1 MQNQKDKYYKYKLKY
16 LNLKYLNLK
25 YSGLIK
31 SNMIGGA
38 LHTMNLSE
46 PWFSLVRDGAK
57 TIEGRIYDDKRR
69 TIQIGDTIT
78 FTNNGDS
85 FSKAVI
91 DLAIWDNTNKKTGK
105 VGWKDV
111 ITLDNYKQLIP
122 PAENEKEAIKVYE
135 EIPGYKEKAK
145 ELGIIFIYL
154 G

>member
-1 MQNQKDKYYKYKLKY
+1 MKNLKDKYYKYKMKY
-16 LNLKYLNLK
+16 LKLKQ
-25 YSGLIK
+25 
-31 SNMIGGA
+31 SNMKGGA

-46 PWFSLVRDGAK
+46 PWFSLVRNGEK
-57 TIEGRIYDDKRR
+57 SIEGRIYDDKRR
-69 TIQIGDTIT
+69 IIQIGDTIT
-78 FTNNGDS
+78 FTNNGNS
-85 FSKAVI
+85 FSKAVV

-122 PAENEKEAIKVYE
+122 NADLIKDAIKVYE